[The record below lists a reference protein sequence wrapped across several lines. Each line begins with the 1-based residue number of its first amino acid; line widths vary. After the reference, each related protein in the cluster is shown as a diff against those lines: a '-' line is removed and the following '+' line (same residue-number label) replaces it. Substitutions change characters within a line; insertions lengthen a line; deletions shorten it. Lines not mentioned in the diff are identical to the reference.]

1 MKLLIITSVKEYEKE
16 TVRLFKK
23 AGITAFSNAEINGFK
38 TTDTENLI
46 SNWFSS
52 TTDNVRSIL
61 FFTFTEK
68 EKIDFMLVEIKT
80 FNASMESENPLR
92 AIVLPIENFI

>member
-1 MKLLIITSVKEYEKE
+1 MKLLVITSVKEYEKE

-23 AGITAFSNAEINGFK
+23 SGITAFSNADINGFK
-38 TTDTENLI
+38 TADTENLI

-52 TTDNVRSIL
+52 TTDNVRSVL

-68 EKIDFMLVEIKT
+68 KKIDILLKEIQT
-80 FNASMESENPLR
+80 FNASIKSENPLR
-92 AIVLPIENFI
+92 AIVLPVENFV